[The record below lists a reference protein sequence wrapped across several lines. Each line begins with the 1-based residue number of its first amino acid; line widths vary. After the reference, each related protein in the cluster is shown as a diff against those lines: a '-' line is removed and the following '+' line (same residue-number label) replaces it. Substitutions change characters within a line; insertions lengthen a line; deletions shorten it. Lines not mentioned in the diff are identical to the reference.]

1 MSKPMARQAVCAGL
15 SLLMFLFLSA
25 APYRSALAEPAHA
38 THATRHALVGAWR
51 LVSIQ
56 IMGPDGPMID
66 PFYSKDPSGILLYQ
80 ASGWMSVQIVG
91 QPRPAMEAEASRPPR
106 TQTPE
111 DAQRKAAVLDTYY
124 AYFGTWDY
132 DEATSTVTHHIKS
145 SLIPAES
152 GMSYSQTVALEG
164 ENLIFTSSR
173 TVAGVAMVQKKVWR
187 RVTGRK
193 ASDPQIP

>member
-1 MSKPMARQAVCAGL
+1 VSKPAVRTPTCAGL
-15 SLLMFLFLSA
+15 SLLVFICLSA
-25 APYRSALAEPAHA
+25 VPYRLAVPEPAHVPH
-38 THATRHALVGAWR
+38 TTRQDLVGAWR

-56 IMGPDGPMID
+56 IMGPDGPKTD
-66 PFYSKDPSGILLYQ
+66 PFYNADPTGVLLYQ

-91 QPRPAMEAEASRPPR
+91 QPRPAMEAQASRPPR
-106 TQTPE
+106 VET
-111 DAQRKAAVLDTYY
+111 AQDMQLKAAVLDTYY

-164 ENLIFTSSR
+164 ENLIFTSR
-173 TVAGVAMVQKKVWR
+173 REVAGVATVQKKVWR
-187 RVTGRK
+187 RITG
-193 ASDPQIP
+193 PQS

>member
-1 MSKPMARQAVCAGL
+1 MSKLLARMPTCAAIP
-15 SLLMFLFLSA
+15 LLLFIYLSA
-25 APYRSALAEPAHA
+25 APYRLAVAEPAHA
-38 THATRHALVGAWR
+38 PHATRHDLIGAWR

-56 IMGPDGPMID
+56 ITGPAGPMTD
-66 PFYSKDPSGILLYQ
+66 PFYNADPTGILFYQ

-106 TQTPE
+106 TETAE

-145 SLIPAES
+145 SLIPGES
-152 GMSYSQTVALEG
+152 GMSYSQSVTLQG
-164 ENLIFTSSR
+164 ENLIFTSR
-173 TVAGVAMVQKKVWR
+173 REVAGVATVQKKVWR
-187 RVTGRK
+187 RITGPK
-193 ASDPQIP
+193 G